1 MRDHDRAELVGTK
14 SFGKGTVQETE
25 EFKDGSG
32 LHVTIAKWL
41 LPSGKNIHGEG
52 IEPDVEVKN
61 DSSETDLQLEKAMAE
76 LTK

>member
-1 MRDHDRAELVGTK
+1 LRDHDRAELVGTK